1 MNRNIVLLVTSYI
14 ILFYLKLDKLDRIS
28 LYYFIKYNKLN
39 LTELKKIA
47 KNKGLKGYSS
57 LKKGDLISKLEK
69 QE

>member
-1 MNRNIVLLVTSYI
+1 MKAEAPKAEAPKVEAPKAEVE
-14 ILFYLKLDKLDRIS
+14 D
-28 LYYFIKYNKLN
+28 YNKLN